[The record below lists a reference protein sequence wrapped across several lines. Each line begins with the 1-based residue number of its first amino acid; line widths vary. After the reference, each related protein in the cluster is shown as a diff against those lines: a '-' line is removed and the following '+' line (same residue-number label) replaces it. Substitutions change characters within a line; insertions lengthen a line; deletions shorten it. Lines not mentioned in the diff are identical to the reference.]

1 MIRILSIV
9 ALCLYGHFCDCRPGT
24 FNLLSDNSGG
34 IRTMSSFG
42 VYDIGDYGD
51 TIDDLRVD
59 QADNDLN
66 YGVSSVQSA
75 RFNPGC
81 GSSSSGYG
89 IGGSS
94 IETIGGNDNYVNTL
108 SRSNN
113 IIHSGF
119 ENDLI
124 SAGNTININGGYG
137 SGLTRFGSGNGDVL
151 NSVYTGCVGVSTPH
165 IMLVD
170 PTLGVGNDYNS
181 NSRFLTSGINNAN
194 SNEQQVMSVSGVNGN
209 NNNPSDFIASNIPS
223 NQGSNVLMSSE
234 MKQTGMNY
242 RLSPLRSSVTNN
254 DFNSNDPDSRKSA
267 NPNSLSDSTS
277 FDNDKTIFNNNDN
290 LNSNN
295 LNTNDNS
302 NTNNNLNSDYSFN
315 SKNSGSEVNE
325 VPNITE
331 SIDRNSFDFKSS
343 TKYVYIALAF
353 GRSNGLNREHC
364 SKLLTIIFKRLTSTK
379 MVSAVLEIS

>member
-24 FNLLSDNSGG
+24 FNLLGDSSGG
-34 IRTMSSFG
+34 IRTMSSFE

-94 IETIGGNDNYVNTL
+94 IETIDDMDNYANTL

-113 IIHSGF
+113 IIYSDF
-119 ENDLI
+119 KNDSI
-124 SAGNTININGGYG
+124 SADNTININDVYG

-194 SNEQQVMSVSGVNGN
+194 SNEQQVMSFSGVNGN

-223 NQGSNVLMSSE
+223 NQSSNVLMSSG
-234 MKQTGMNY
+234 MKPTGMNY

-277 FDNDKTIFNNNDN
+277 FDNDETIFNNNDN
-290 LNSNN
+290 LNA
-295 LNTNDNS
+295 
-302 NTNNNLNSDYSFN
+302 
-315 SKNSGSEVNE
+315 K
-325 VPNITE
+325 
-331 SIDRNSFDFKSS
+331 
-343 TKYVYIALAF
+343 
-353 GRSNGLNREHC
+353 
-364 SKLLTIIFKRLTSTK
+364 IIRIL
-379 MVSAVLEIS
+379 III